1 MTSLK
6 AGYAILRRPIG
17 SEVLP
22 LWEWLPATISSLQYA
37 AHTGKPFELY
47 WKTNFAIAL
56 YLIR

>member
-22 LWEWLPATISSLQYA
+22 LWEWFPATISSRQDA
-37 AHTGKPFELY
+37 APTGKAFELY
-47 WKTNFAIAL
+47 WKTNFSFAL
-56 YLIR
+56 HLIR